1 MRFHFPL
8 LCLAALLAAPLA
20 SASVTSTYQVKNRRI
35 EPRQTLA
42 QALHD
47 AALPDA
53 QVEAIISAL
62 EGVFDFRK
70 SRPGDQLRLVIRDGV
85 LDFFDYRQSG
95 VDEWQVRRDGE
106 KYVGSKRTIEVE
118 KRVELVTLEIS
129 TSLYE
134 AALAAGEDP
143 GIGVVLADVFAWDI
157 DFYRDTRKGD
167 KARALVEKF
176 VSKGRV
182 LRYGEVLAAAY
193 EGGLVGTKRVFRY
206 QPPKEQANYFQED
219 GTSARKTF
227 LKSPL
232 KFAHVTSGFGSRVH
246 PTLKYVKNHN
256 GVDYGTPI
264 GTPVWSVAD
273 GTVTKVGDT
282 GAGGNTV
289 CVRHT
294 NGFETCYLHL
304 SKYGAGVRVGTRVS
318 QKQVIA
324 YSGNT
329 GRSTGPH
336 LHFALKRNGAFVNP
350 LNQKYPRAEPLPKA
364 HLPEFLERAKELA
377 SQLDSVSVAAA
388 VAGEAGAGPQAA
400 AAP

>member
-1 MRFHFPL
+1 MRIAPL
-8 LCLAALLAAPLA
+8 LCLAALLAAPFA
-20 SASVTSTYQVKNRRI
+20 SASVSSYTVKNRRI

-53 QVEAIISAL
+53 QVEAVISAL

-70 SRPGDQLRLVIRDGV
+70 SRPGDQFRLVMREGV
-85 LDFFDYRQSG
+85 LDNFDYRQSA
-95 VDEWQVRRDGE
+95 VDEWQVRRDGD

-118 KRVELVTLEIS
+118 KQVSLVTLEINS
-129 TSLYE
+129 SLYE

-143 GIGVVLADVFAWDI
+143 SIGVVLADVFAWDI
-157 DFYRDTRKGD
+157 DFYRDPRKGD

-193 EGGLVGTKRVFRY
+193 EGGLVGKKRVFRY
-206 QPPKEQANYFQED
+206 QEPDGQANYFQED
-219 GTSARKTF
+219 GASAKKTF

-232 KFAHVTSGFGSRVH
+232 KYAHVTSGFGSRFH
-246 PTLKYVKNHN
+246 PVLQYLKAHN

-264 GTPVWSVAD
+264 GTPVWAVAD
-273 GTVTKVGDT
+273 GTVTKAQNT
-282 GAGGNTV
+282 GPGGNTV
-289 CVRHT
+289 CVRHI
-294 NGFETCYLHL
+294 NGLETCYLHL
-304 SKYGAGVRVGTRVS
+304 SKYGAGVRVGGRVS

-336 LHFALKRNGAFVNP
+336 LHFALKRNGQFVNP
-350 LNQKYPRAEPLPKA
+350 LNQKFPRAEPLSKA
-364 HLPEFLERAKELA
+364 QMPDFLAKAKELA
-377 SQLDSVSVAAA
+377 SQLDSVSMASV
-388 VAGEAGAGPQAA
+388 GASSSAPAA